1 MEDQVSEQSN
11 NGSGSAGGVN
21 TGYSAEY
28 VKELRDEAA
37 SWRVK
42 FRETEDKFNAL
53 NSKIETTTKQSSIQ
67 EILNQK
73 EIKGVN
79 PKWIELKDGM
89 TPEVAVDNFLKE
101 YPHLGKVESN
111 PGDNNQHSPRNTR
124 APQVPNH
131 DNSNI
136 ENTQVSELKAIK
148 QDPIARSK
156 LRNQYRMMLAKNS
169 GSTYDM

>member
-1 MEDQVSEQSN
+1 MSEQN
-11 NGSGSAGGVN
+11 NSGGSTQEGKS

-42 FRETEDKFNAL
+42 FREVEDKFNSLNAKLDAQSKQTSIQDVL
-53 NSKIETTTKQSSIQ
+53 NSK
-67 EILNQK
+67 N
-73 EIKGVN
+73 IKGVN
-79 PKWIELKDGM
+79 PKWVELKDGM

-101 YPHLGKVESN
+101 YPHLGKVEN
-111 PGDNNQHSPRNTR
+111 DDYKPQPPNRNTR
-124 APQVPNH
+124 TPMIPQN

-136 ENTQVSELKAIK
+136 ENTQISELKAIK

-169 GSTYDM
+169 NSTYTV